1 MVDRQ
6 QGKPVPEQVTEVTGV
21 LPRCPRPGYAMLPIC
36 APLGCPRPLKESGK
50 RDEKKGACHGHSGM
64 DSEGGDV
71 IERVVQLLADGLV
84 LHLLCIDLIW
94 GVPRG
99 GEEGARGRRWRRGGG
114 RKYGEEG
121 KRKRR
126 GGGGWKM
133 GKGARGGGG
142 DGGGEEE
149 RRERRL

>member
-1 MVDRQ
+1 MGPATATVGR
-6 QGKPVPEQVTEVTGV
+6 
-21 LPRCPRPGYAMLPIC
+21 
-36 APLGCPRPLKESGK
+36 
-50 RDEKKGACHGHSGM
+50 

-94 GVPRG
+94 GAGRGG

-114 RKYGEEG
+114 
-121 KRKRR
+121 
-126 GGGGWKM
+126 
-133 GKGARGGGG
+133 

-149 RRERRL
+149 RRERR